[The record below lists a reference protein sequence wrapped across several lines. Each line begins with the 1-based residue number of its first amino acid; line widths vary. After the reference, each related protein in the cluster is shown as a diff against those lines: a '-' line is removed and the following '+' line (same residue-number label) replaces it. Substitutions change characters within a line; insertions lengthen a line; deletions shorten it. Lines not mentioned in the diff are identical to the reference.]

1 MPSPDRVALA
11 HERLAARAR
20 RIRLIRQRIVAG
32 TLAAFVLAWGVVVF
46 DGSMGEPASSATAQ
60 VTSTTSSDTSTSSS
74 SDDTTATDDSAS
86 SSDDTTSTDDSSA
99 SDDSAATMT
108 TSQS

>member
-11 HERLAARAR
+11 HERIAARAR
-20 RIRLIRQRIVAG
+20 RIRLIRQRVVAG

-60 VTSTTSSDTSTSSS
+60 VTSSATATATATPSTSSS
-74 SDDTTATDDSAS
+74 DT
-86 SSDDTTSTDDSSA
+86 TTSTDDTTSS

>member
-11 HERLAARAR
+11 HERLAARTR
-20 RIRLIRQRIVAG
+20 RVRLIRQRVVAG

-46 DGSMGEPASSATAQ
+46 DGSMGAPASTVTAQ
-60 VTSTTSSDTSTSSS
+60 ATSTTATATPSRSSSSSDISTSSS
-74 SDDTTATDDSAS
+74 DDA
-86 SSDDTTSTDDSSA
+86 
-99 SDDSAATMT
+99 AATMT

>member
-11 HERLAARAR
+11 HERIAARAR
-20 RIRLIRQRIVAG
+20 RIRQIRQRVVAG

-46 DGSMGEPASSATAQ
+46 DGSMGEPTSTATAQ
-60 VTSTTSSDTSTSSS
+60 VTSTTSATP
-74 SDDTTATDDSAS
+74 TATPSSTDEAAS
-86 SSDDTTSTDDSSA
+86 SGSSVDTTS

-108 TSQS
+108 TTQS

>member
-11 HERLAARAR
+11 QARLAARAR
-20 RIRLIRQRIVAG
+20 RIRLIRQRVVAG

-46 DGSMGEPASSATAQ
+46 DGSMGEPGSNATAQ
-60 VTSTTSSDTSTSSS
+60 VTSA
-74 SDDTTATDDSAS
+74 TATATPSAS
-86 SSDDTTSTDDSSA
+86 SSDTTTS

>member
-20 RIRLIRQRIVAG
+20 RIRLIRRRAVAG
-32 TLAAFVLAWGVVVF
+32 TLAAFVLAWGVVAF
-46 DGSMGEPASSATAQ
+46 DGSMGAPASTASAQITAPTATA
-60 VTSTTSSDTSTSSS
+60 TATPSSS
-74 SDDTTATDDSAS
+74 SDD
-86 SSDDTTSTDDSSA
+86 
-99 SDDSAATMT
+99 SAAPLT